1 MRSFRCPRCDA
12 QLYFENSVCVS
23 CGSAVGYDRDQRS
36 LVLVDRGAA
45 TGRAICANLD
55 LNGCNWLADPAS
67 EAGFCLSCR
76 LTRTRPADADLAGLA
91 DYYVAES
98 AKRWLVFELD
108 ELGLPVV
115 VSDGFTGLAFDL
127 LSSDRSPVT
136 TGYLNGVITFDL
148 AETHD
153 AHRENLRVSMAEP
166 YRTVLGHFR
175 HEIGHYY
182 CELLVLTA
190 GRTDEFRELFGDET
204 RSYADAL
211 ADHYRA
217 GPGGDWP
224 TDMISSYAAMHPLE
238 DFAETF
244 AHFLHITDTLQ
255 TASEFGVTVG
265 PTGPD
270 RPFATVVAEDWLPLS
285 RALNQINKSLGKG
298 ELYPFVLTD
307 PVIAKLDFVSRVVR
321 AA

>member
-1 MRSFRCPRCDA
+1 MRAFSCPQCHAR
-12 QLYFENSVCVS
+12 LYFENSVCVS
-23 CGSAVGYDRDQRS
+23 CGSAVAYDRDAGTIA
-36 LVLVDRGAA
+36 LAE
-45 TGRAICANLD
+45 GRDMCANLD

-67 EAGFCLSCR
+67 DSGFCLSCR

-91 DYYVAES
+91 DYYVAEE
-98 AKRWLVFELD
+98 AKRWLVFSLD

-127 LSSDRSPVT
+127 LSSARTPVT

-148 AETHD
+148 AETQD
-153 AHRENLRVSMAEP
+153 AHREQLRVSMAEP

-190 GRTDEFRELFGDET
+190 GRGEEFRALFGDET
-204 RSYADAL
+204 RSYAEAL
-211 ADHYRA
+211 DEHYSD
-217 GPGGDWP
+217 GPGSSWP
-224 TDMISSYAAMHPLE
+224 ADMISGYAAMHPLE

-255 TASEFGVTVG
+255 TAAEFGLGAGAVDPG
-265 PTGPD
+265 
-270 RPFATVVAEDWLPLS
+270 RPFAEVIAQQWLPLS
-285 RALNQINKSLGKG
+285 AALNQINKSLGKG
-298 ELYPFVLTD
+298 ELYPFLLTQ
-307 PVIAKLDFVSRVVR
+307 PVIDKLDFVSRVVR
-321 AA
+321 GA